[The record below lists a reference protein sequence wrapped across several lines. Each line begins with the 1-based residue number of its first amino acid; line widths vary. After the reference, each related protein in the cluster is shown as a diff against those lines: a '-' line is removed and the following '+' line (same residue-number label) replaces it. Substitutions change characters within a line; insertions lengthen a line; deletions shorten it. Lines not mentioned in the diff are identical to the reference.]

1 MPMDVGMVG
10 GRGIICPTLITLSL
24 LPMLALLP
32 KLGPDAS
39 TVLPL
44 LDPASLVT
52 LPLLSPTLPTLA
64 TLLLLWPGTS
74 FWNPMLFLLWGP
86 ELVLAGA
93 LEPVMLAL
101 RAALASTGDILSAVL
116 LLREEGFEPPPMQEN
131 IPPPDEIS
139 SSMGQSVGSSNAMSL
154 RMTVMLNR
162 PPVC

>member
-1 MPMDVGMVG
+1 MLDCMPGGMGG

-32 KLGPDAS
+32 MLGSGAS
-39 TVLPL
+39 NVLPL

-64 TLLLLWPGTS
+64 TLPLLV
-74 FWNPMLFLLWGP
+74 MLWGA
-86 ELVLAGA
+86 ELMLVGA

-101 RAALASTGDILSAVL
+101 RAALASAGDILSAML
-116 LLREEGFEPPPMQEN
+116 LLREEGFEPPPTQEN
-131 IPPPDEIS
+131 NPPPDEIS
-139 SSMGQSVGSSNAMSL
+139 SSMGQSVGSSISMRL